1 MSRKPPTDLDERLIN
16 HVANNPSG
24 VGVEELLRLLTGEV
38 SRRTLQRRLS
48 ALIRAGRL
56 INKGAGPST
65 IYLLPTPA
73 EMEEIYVPLSP
84 SGVEVRQLVRRP
96 QSERTPVSYNR
107 EFLDRYRPNE
117 NRYLTAD
124 TIAHLARIGATPD
137 LERHTLVTF

>member
-1 MSRKPPTDLDERLIN
+1 VPAFLFGLPRHGLLRNMSRKPPIDLDERLIN

-65 IYLLPTPA
+65 IYLWPKPT
-73 EMEEIYVPLSP
+73 EIEEIYVPLSP
-84 SGVEVRQLVRRP
+84 SGAKAT
-96 QSERTPVSYNR
+96 ER
-107 EFLDRYRPNE
+107 
-117 NRYLTAD
+117 
-124 TIAHLARIGATPD
+124 AHAG
-137 LERHTLVTF
+137 

>member
-1 MSRKPPTDLDERLIN
+1 VPAFLFGLPRHGLLRNMSRKPPIDLDERLIN

-65 IYLLPTPA
+65 IYLLPKPT
-73 EMEEIYVPLSP
+73 EIEEIYVPLSP
-84 SGVEVRQLVRRP
+84 SGATARAKAT
-96 QSERTPVSYNR
+96 ER
-107 EFLDRYRPNE
+107 
-117 NRYLTAD
+117 
-124 TIAHLARIGATPD
+124 AHAG
-137 LERHTLVTF
+137 